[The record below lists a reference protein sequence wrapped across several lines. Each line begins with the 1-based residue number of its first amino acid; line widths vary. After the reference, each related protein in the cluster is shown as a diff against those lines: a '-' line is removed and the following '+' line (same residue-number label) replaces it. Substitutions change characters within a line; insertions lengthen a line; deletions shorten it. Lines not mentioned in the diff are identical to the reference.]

1 MGKHFESWL
10 KFVIL
15 KNVGS
20 HFTVLGKRKPSDSEN
35 WCDEN
40 NDWLDICRCPGKYS
54 EQQFYQILLDVY
66 LIVAKNILST

>member
-10 KFVIL
+10 KFLIL

-40 NDWLDICRCPGKYS
+40 NDWLDIFRCPGKYS
-54 EQQFYQILLDVY
+54 EQ
-66 LIVAKNILST
+66 